1 MLLKFFLL
9 LYQLFV
15 ALPIFL
21 ILTIITAISTLILYP
36 IFPKNRIANRPA
48 EWWSRLTCYLF
59 FIRVKLTGSEKIDPS
74 KSYVFVSN
82 HQSIF
87 DVFALYGWMPIVFK
101 WVMKIE
107 LKKIPLVGSACDIV
121 GHIFIDRSNP
131 LAAQESIKQAE
142 DKLVD
147 GVSLI
152 VFPEG
157 TRTHNGK
164 MNKFKKGAF
173 RIAQDLQL
181 PIIPITI
188 KGSFERFP
196 RGAFLVKPGKIEL
209 IIHDPIDIEAYNN
222 NMNQLILETHEII
235 EAGL

>member
-21 ILTIITAISTLILYP
+21 ILTIITAIATLILYP
-36 IFPKNRIANRPA
+36 LYANCRIPNKPA

-59 FIRVKLTGSEKIDPS
+59 FVQVQLTGSEKINPS
-74 KSYVFVSN
+74 QSYIFVSN
-82 HQSIF
+82 HQSVF
-87 DVFALYGWMPIVFK
+87 DIFALYGWMPNVFK

-107 LKKIPLVGSACDIV
+107 LKKIPLVGSACEIA
-121 GHIFIDRSNP
+121 GHVFIDRSNP

-142 DKLVD
+142 NKLVD
-147 GVSLI
+147 GISLV

-164 MNKFKKGAF
+164 ISKFKKGAF

-181 PIIPITI
+181 PIVPITI

-209 IIHDPIDIEAYNN
+209 TIHNPIDVSNYSENINN
-222 NMNQLILETHEII
+222 FILRTHEIV